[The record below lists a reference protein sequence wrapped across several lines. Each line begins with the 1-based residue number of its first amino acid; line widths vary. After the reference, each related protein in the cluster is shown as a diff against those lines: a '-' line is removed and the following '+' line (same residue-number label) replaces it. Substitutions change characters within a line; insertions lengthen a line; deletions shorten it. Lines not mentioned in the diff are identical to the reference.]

1 VERSRELCE
10 ASSDRIDG
18 TANGLQHLALLIRDP
33 IAGRMVNLVT
43 HIEVDEGR
51 GRVIRDLEPQDVYS
65 IVAAKAVELLKLDDH
80 EHARWWRER
89 LDLLKPS
96 QVRKLLKQPVTTFAY
111 SVTLEGAQQQI
122 ADAYRDLRLNEWP
135 AEGAFRYL
143 AEKVLEACRLL
154 LPGPARVMEYIQ
166 ALPQHWSRDC
176 FLSGSVQ
183 AASRS

>member
-1 VERSRELCE
+1 
-10 ASSDRIDG
+10 
-18 TANGLQHLALLIRDP
+18 
-33 IAGRMVNLVT
+33 MVNLVT